1 MPLHEHQRVAKF
13 PNFHLEM
20 VKTHTVGIAELNDDI
35 RLRVDDV
42 HRGAGV
48 SRAPGD
54 DLFHLGND
62 CRRETGSLLPGPA
75 GPRLATAH
83 IIHQFYQF
91 LNLGDYQM
99 DYGTHI
105 ITDVSNDPGP
115 TFRGQEMDNV
125 AEELYQL
132 GQVASLHRAVDI
144 VGQAS
149 EELKKNKIF
158 EKIDKKFQKVY
169 KDF

>member
-1 MPLHEHQRVAKF
+1 
-13 PNFHLEM
+13 
-20 VKTHTVGIAELNDDI
+20 
-35 RLRVDDV
+35 
-42 HRGAGV
+42 
-48 SRAPGD
+48 
-54 DLFHLGND
+54 
-62 CRRETGSLLPGPA
+62 
-75 GPRLATAH
+75 
-83 IIHQFYQF
+83 
-91 LNLGDYQM
+91 M

-149 EELKKNKIF
+149 EELKKK
-158 EKIDKKFQKVY
+158 Q
-169 KDF
+169 DF